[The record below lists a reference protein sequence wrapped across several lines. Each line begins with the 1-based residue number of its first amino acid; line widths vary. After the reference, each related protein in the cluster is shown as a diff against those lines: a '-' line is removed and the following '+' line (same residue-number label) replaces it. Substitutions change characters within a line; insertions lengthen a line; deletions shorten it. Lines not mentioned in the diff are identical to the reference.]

1 MVSSSRCSAWQGNM
15 KPSCVQTN
23 NNKLQTIKCKLTS
36 LVCAGR
42 SFNFIDCYCLGAI
55 WSLYHRTESRGVS
68 PSQHSSAAQPAL
80 VTTYLKH
87 LSASGQHPKSQPWI
101 RLSEKQIVNNRYL
114 FEDTERK
121 VLAVQVSG
129 PWAKFLATMM
139 FRTTRI
145 VTMWLSCDVD
155 TSPTH
160 TRHSAV
166 SFSVLWGRVLT
177 SGIPVA
183 DIFIWQELVGILSP
197 SPHPQMRINNFS
209 FYAKLSIFDQK

>member
-1 MVSSSRCSAWQGNM
+1 M

-55 WSLYHRTESRGVS
+55 WSLYHRGQGSVPIPAHPSSPACPGDNVFKTIVCLQVRTQSPQHESVS
-68 PSQHSSAAQPAL
+68 Q
-80 VTTYLKH
+80 
-87 LSASGQHPKSQPWI
+87 
-101 RLSEKQIVNNRYL
+101 RNRYIIGFYSL
-114 FEDTERK
+114 FEDTEQK

-129 PWAKFLATMM
+129 PWAKFPATMV

-145 VTMWLSCDVD
+145 VIMWLSCNVD
-155 TSPTH
+155 TPPTPH
-160 TRHSAV
+160 QALCTV
-166 SFSVLWGRVLT
+166 ILWGRVLT

-183 DIFIWQELVGILSP
+183 NIFIWKELVA
-197 SPHPQMRINNFS
+197 PQI
-209 FYAKLSIFDQK
+209 